1 MTGASLLSTRQVQL
15 LRLVQQGLSNREIA
29 TRLEMTPGSV
39 NTSLWRINRALGVS
53 GRTAAIFAAVRDGLI
68 EPVCPQCREREA
80 TIRAQATQI
89 RQMNAAMELLE
100 AVTLDDM
107 KHEGALT

>member
-1 MTGASLLSTRQVQL
+1 VSTLTPRQVDI
-15 LRLVQQGLSNREIA
+15 LRLIQRGLSNREIA
-29 TRLEMTPGSV
+29 DLLEWTPGSV
-39 NTSLWRINRALGVS
+39 SGYTRAIYTRLGVKS
-53 GRTAAIFAAVRDGLI
+53 RTAAVFKAVNLGLI
-68 EPVCPQCREREA
+68 ESVCPQCREREA

-107 KHEGALT
+107 KHEGALR